1 MASLYPLLAT
11 LVVVARI
18 ELAVRRLHLADYPLF
33 RRDPATGYEPR
44 ANCSGLMRRRFRWA
58 FNAAGL
64 RMDHDRPA
72 DAGSVLLVG
81 DSIVEPGAHV
91 DQADTLGAR
100 LEVLC
105 GATVHP
111 AGSGGWA
118 LGNELA
124 FIAARPQLLEAGTVV
139 WLINSGDLVATNQW
153 DNGISHPLKAPWLHS
168 AFLALR
174 FAERLRARIARRLLG
189 PMVERTDGDWR
200 AGLTALLP
208 RMAGKRVLWVLY
220 PQRDEV
226 ASGTRPLAELHPL
239 LAGSGRV
246 VEVIAAAGWTAD
258 CYADGIHPNAAGRDR
273 LARIIADALAT
284 G

>member
-1 MASLYPLLAT
+1 MLPLYPPLAA
-11 LVVVARI
+11 LVVLALI
-18 ELAVRRLHLADYPLF
+18 ELVVRRQHLADYPLF

-72 DAGSVLLVG
+72 DGDSVLLVG

-100 LEVLC
+100 LEALC

-124 FIAARPQLLEAGTVV
+124 FISARPHLLEAGTIV
-139 WLINSGDLVATNQW
+139 WLVNSGDLVATNQW
-153 DNGISHPLKAPWLHS
+153 DNGISHPLRAPWLHS
-168 AFLALR
+168 VFLARR
-174 FAERLRARIARRLLG
+174 FGERLRARIARRVLG
-189 PMVERTDGDWR
+189 PIPERTDGAWR

-208 RMAGKRVLWVLY
+208 RLTDKRVLWVLY
-220 PQRDEV
+220 PQREEV
-226 ASGTRPLAELHPL
+226 VSGTPPLAELQPL
-239 LAGSGRV
+239 VGGSGQV
-246 VEVIAAAGWTAD
+246 VEVIKAAGWTVD
-258 CYADGIHPNAAGRDR
+258 CYADGIHPNAAGRER
-273 LARIIADALAT
+273 LARIIAEALAT

>member
-1 MASLYPLLAT
+1 M
-11 LVVVARI
+11 
-18 ELAVRRLHLADYPLF
+18 
-33 RRDPATGYEPR
+33 
-44 ANCSGLMRRRFRWA
+44 
-58 FNAAGL
+58 
-64 RMDHDRPA
+64 
-72 DAGSVLLVG
+72 LLVG
-81 DSIVEPGAHV
+81 DSVVEPGAHV

-100 LEVLC
+100 LEALC

-153 DNGISHPLKAPWLHS
+153 DNGISHPLRAPWLHS
-168 AFLALR
+168 IFLALR

-189 PMVERTDGDWR
+189 PVREQIDGAWR

-208 RMAGKRVLWVLY
+208 RLAGKRVLWVLY
-220 PQRDEV
+220 PQREEV
-226 ASGTRPLAELHPL
+226 TSGTPPLAELHPL
-239 LAGSGRV
+239 LAGSGRIV
-246 VEVIAAAGWTAD
+246 QVIKAAGWTVD
-258 CYADGIHPNAAGRDR
+258 CYADGIHPNAAGRER
-273 LARIIADALAT
+273 LARIIADALAN